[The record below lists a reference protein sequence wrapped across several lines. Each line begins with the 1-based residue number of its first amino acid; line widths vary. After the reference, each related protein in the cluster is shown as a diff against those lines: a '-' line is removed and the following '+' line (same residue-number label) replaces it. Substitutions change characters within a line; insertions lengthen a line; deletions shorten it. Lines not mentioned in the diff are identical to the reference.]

1 MMKLKLA
8 SSFLFLLFLSCSVDY
23 DLEPSLV
30 NEPDRII
37 VDSYLS
43 PDCPLQVQLFE
54 SVKTESGYVN
64 RGLTQAH
71 VILKEDQTTL
81 FDGICTDSILRLD
94 YQPHENAAY
103 SIEVSHE
110 GLATVSAQ
118 TCIPKAIHCNASFS
132 TDGKYWD
139 TSRYLV
145 HLQAFDAPQKEQE
158 CLWITAY
165 RLRNDNQLVQYNE
178 IYTNH
183 SMIDKLNSTAGMDV
197 KNESVGSIYYNG
209 FLRIKYKNIPD
220 IGELVFTPNHV
231 YNGSGEDQ
239 NYSQRAIHVK
249 LITASPEYDRFN
261 KSLYEQKHMIVNSD
275 DVSSVFYQPKTVYT
289 NVTDGLGIFA
299 GYSEVTYR
307 FNLPEN

>member
-1 MMKLKLA
+1 MKLKLA

-71 VILKEDQTTL
+71 VIVKEDQTTL

-139 TSRYLV
+139 TSRYPCPPASV
-145 HLQAFDAPQKEQE
+145 RCAAEG
-158 CLWITAY
+158 
-165 RLRNDNQLVQYNE
+165 
-178 IYTNH
+178 
-183 SMIDKLNSTAGMDV
+183 AGM
-197 KNESVGSIYYNG
+197 SV
-209 FLRIKYKNIPD
+209 D
-220 IGELVFTPNHV
+220 
-231 YNGSGEDQ
+231 
-239 NYSQRAIHVK
+239 YSLSTSKRQSARAIQ
-249 LITASPEYDRFN
+249 RN
-261 KSLYEQKHMIVNSD
+261 LYKPFD
-275 DVSSVFYQPKTVYT
+275 D
-289 NVTDGLGIFA
+289 
-299 GYSEVTYR
+299 
-307 FNLPEN
+307 